1 MGYFTHVFKWGIPLG
16 FFHPLNP
23 ITISP
28 RFGTHLAKLE
38 HPPIWLRSTRLWKVP
53 VVLAPHKSEGNFS
66 NVKKWVGRCGF
77 SLCFSKQNH
86 GQRNKKLQ
94 EKLQERRTINKTH
107 QNNLTRSSYHQK
119 SNFQDLKPV
128 FYNKHVCPK
137 RRSNMNQ

>member
-1 MGYFTHVFKWGIPLG
+1 MGYFTHVFKWGIPWG
-16 FFHPLNP
+16 FFTR
-23 ITISP
+23 IIRSP
-28 RFGTHLAKLE
+28 FPQGLELTSQSWNIRRSGFG
-38 HPPIWLRSTRLWKVP
+38 
-53 VVLAPHKSEGNFS
+53 APAYGKPGGWFERNFC
-66 NVKKWVGRCGF
+66 VGRCGF

-86 GQRNKKLQ
+86 GQRNK
-94 EKLQERRTINKTH
+94 KLQERRTINKTH